1 MKNKVSVALWS
12 VAIVFLIAV
21 MIFVNFFNAKPSK
34 EGSPTDGQLQDFSIK
49 CLDGT
54 EFSLSGQRG
63 KVVVI
68 NLWATWCIPCID
80 ELPNFDRINS
90 EYPDKVSVIAIHTTP
105 VTTDVA
111 GWLSDYDYG
120 MRFAVDGEGDLSE
133 ILNPSSVLPQTI
145 VIDGEGNVV
154 YNKTGSLS
162 YEELSDI
169 IVGAIEK

>member
-1 MKNKVSVALWS
+1 MKNKVSVVLWS
-12 VAIVFLIAV
+12 LAIVFLIAV
-21 MIFVNFFNAKPSK
+21 MIFVNFFNTKPAKDG
-34 EGSPTDGQLQDFSIK
+34 GSTDDQLQDFSIT
-49 CLDGT
+49 CMDGT
-54 EFSLSGQRG
+54 EFSLDGQRG

-90 EYPDKVSVIAIHTTP
+90 EYKDQVSVIAIHTTP

-120 MRFAVDGEGDLSE
+120 MQFAVDEEGMLSQ

-145 VIDGEGNVV
+145 IIDGEGNVV
-154 YNKTGSLS
+154 YNKTGSLT

-169 IVGAIEK
+169 IIGAIEK